1 MSKPNLLPGNE
12 VLGRRC
18 FVYRNL
24 TKGCYSLKCVKTG
37 LVIGHAKEV
46 FLEDVSFKVSAAGR
60 DRVRREQKKY
70 VHAGIVGRVFYWVPK
85 HEKQTAYCSDW
96 GQWANQEP
104 FERCKVP
111 VVYNPYATNG
121 FVEVEIVEV
130 VDPWAV
136 DGKVKRYKIPE
147 NGTVFYVADAAWLSR
162 NIVKVEN
169 PE

>member
-12 VLGRRC
+12 VLGRKC

-24 TKGCYSLKCVKTG
+24 TKGCYSLKDVKTG

-70 VHAGIVGRVFYWVPK
+70 VHAGIEGRVFYWVPKYVHAGIVGRVFYWVPK

-96 GQWANQEP
+96 ERWANQEP

-121 FVEVEIVEV
+121 FVEIELVEV
-130 VDPWAV
+130 TDQ
-136 DGKVKRYKIPE
+136 VK
-147 NGTVFYVADAAWLSR
+147 L
-162 NIVKVEN
+162 
-169 PE
+169 

>member
-24 TKGCYSLKCVKTG
+24 TKGCYSLKDVKTG
-37 LVIGHAKEV
+37 RVIGHAEEV

-70 VHAGIVGRVFYWVPK
+70 VHAGIEGQVRYLAPLVGPPTY
-85 HEKQTAYCSDW
+85 HGYEW
-96 GQWANQEP
+96 GKN
-104 FERCKVP
+104 CKVP
-111 VVYNPYATNG
+111 VLYNPYATNG

-130 VDPWAV
+130 IDPFAV
-136 DGKVKRYKIPE
+136 EGKVKRYKIPE
-147 NGTVFYVADAAWLSR
+147 GGTVFRVADAAWLSR